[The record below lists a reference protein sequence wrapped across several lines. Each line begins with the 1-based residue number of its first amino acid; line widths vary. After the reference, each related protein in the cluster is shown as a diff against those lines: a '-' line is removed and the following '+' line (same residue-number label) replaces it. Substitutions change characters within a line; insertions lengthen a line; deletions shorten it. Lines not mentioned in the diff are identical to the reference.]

1 MSTISLGLRRLYA
14 KIASLRTIQ
23 QFILIALISLV
34 IYALSKGPPPGQD
47 HYVWLANAFLHGK
60 LGVSGGGINLQEI
73 VPLNGNYYVVYPP
86 MPAML
91 LVPFVAVFGTSLD
104 EALFSIILACICVS
118 LTWLMLRKT
127 GVNNNKALWLTALF
141 GFGTCFWFISAVG
154 TSWYIAEV
162 VSVLF
167 LTSAILVGLYKKSY
181 ILVGLLLGFAA
192 LARLPTALA
201 FPFFLFLIYD
211 ENAAWKPR
219 FKQAALFF
227 AGLAIPVTLYL
238 LYNVA
243 RWGTIL
249 DLGYGLIPGI
259 QQDPFFQQG
268 IFNIAYIPRHIYAI
282 FFQGPI
288 LLNSFPYFKPSWMG
302 LGLFFTTPAFLF
314 IFKGPW
320 NKLSKYSAIAILCI
334 LPPIITHG
342 TVGFTQ
348 FGYRF
353 SLDFSPFLILLT
365 AKGMRENL
373 GWEEKALIILSLLI
387 NLWGVVSIIK
397 FNFVSF

>member
-86 MPAML
+86 MPAVL